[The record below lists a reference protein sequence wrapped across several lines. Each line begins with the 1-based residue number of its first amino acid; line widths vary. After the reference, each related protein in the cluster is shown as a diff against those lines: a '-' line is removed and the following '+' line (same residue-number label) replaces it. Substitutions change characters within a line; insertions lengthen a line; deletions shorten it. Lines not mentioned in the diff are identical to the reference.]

1 MTLSIIPASVR
12 TQARRALALGAPLLL
27 FGCGGG
33 ASAPAAAPPAP
44 VAAPAPIV
52 IPRAVSPRSWA
63 SLDSGAARITIF
75 VATTRR
81 AVASERP
88 GERYGPDDADS
99 LQFAA
104 VGVNVPPYSAR
115 GTGDLPRPSSLRVN
129 ALSYRPDPA
138 KDFFVSSVI
147 PVDSTRFVSRIA
159 ADLAATKSRDI
170 LVFVHGF
177 NTSFEDAALRAAQIT
192 ADIGFDGSVVL
203 FSWPSAGSVTSYVRD
218 QGAARNAGFH
228 LLRILRGHAVSA
240 QPDRIHLLGHSM
252 GSEVISKALTLVN
265 PNDSLPR
272 FAQLVLAAPDVDAR
286 IFRREVLPRVETRA
300 ARVSLYASD
309 DDDALR
315 ASRSLN
321 GVWRLGLGG
330 DSLSVMKGMDTIDA
344 SRVRADLLGHTL
356 FGNQSFLA
364 DLAALLADG
373 KGPAERRLLAIKRG
387 DLVFYRFRGD
397 AR

>member
-1 MTLSIIPASVR
+1 MIRFRGRSALLRCAS
-12 TQARRALALGAPLLL
+12 ALIAPLLIL
-27 FGCGGG
+27 SCKG
-33 ASAPAAAPPAP
+33 SAPAAAT
-44 VAAPAPIV
+44 PAPIV
-52 IPRAVSPRSWA
+52 APAPVVIPRALSPRSWA

-115 GTGDLPRPSSLRVN
+115 GTGDLPRPSSIRVN
-129 ALSYRPDPA
+129 TLSYRPDPA

-177 NTSFEDAALRAAQIT
+177 NTTFEDAALRAAQIA
-192 ADIGFDGSVVL
+192 ADIGFDGSVIL
-203 FSWPSAGSVTSYVRD
+203 FSWPSAGSVASYVRD
-218 QGAARNAGFH
+218 QGSARNAGFH

-240 QPDRIHLLGHSM
+240 QPDRIHLMGHSM

-265 PNDSLPR
+265 PGDSLPR
-272 FAQLVLAAPDVDAR
+272 FAQLVLAAPDIDAR

-300 ARVSLYASD
+300 NRISLYASD

-321 GVWRLGLGG
+321 GIWRLGLGG
-330 DSLSVMKGMDTIDA
+330 DSLTVIKGMDTIDA
-344 SRVRADLLGHTL
+344 SRVRADVLGHTL
-356 FGNQSFLA
+356 FGNQAFLA
-364 DLAALLADG
+364 DLAVLLADG
-373 KGPAERRLLAIKRG
+373 KGPAERRLLSIKRG
-387 DLVFYRFRGD
+387 ELQFYRFRGD